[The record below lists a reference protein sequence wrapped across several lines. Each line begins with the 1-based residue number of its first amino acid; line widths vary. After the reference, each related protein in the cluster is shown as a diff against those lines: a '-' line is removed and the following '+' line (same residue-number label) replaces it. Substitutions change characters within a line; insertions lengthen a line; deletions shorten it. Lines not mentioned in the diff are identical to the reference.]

1 MVQIR
6 FKKESPPIFGL
17 LFQPYPIHF
26 NAIKHANL
34 TRMFPYQRFFLDN
47 GLEVIVHEDHSSKI
61 AVFNLLYKVGS
72 RFEQPGKTGLA
83 HFFEHL
89 MFGSSANVP
98 VFDRELERV
107 GGSCNAFTSP
117 DITNYY
123 MTLPAANI
131 ETAFWLE
138 SDRMLQLTLSEK
150 TIETQR
156 KVVIEEYKQ
165 RYLNQPYGDVWHLMR
180 DLAFKKH
187 PYRWPTI
194 GQSLADIEGYARTDI
209 WDFYQTHYH
218 PANAILVVAGDVT
231 PAQIE
236 KLAVKWF
243 ATIPSNPTIQQ
254 GIPSESPQTAKRA
267 VVHQARVP
275 TDALYKAYKMPAKGQ
290 PGYLEADLITDV
302 LGSGKSSLLEQRLV
316 KNGRMFATVG
326 GYIMGSVDPGLLV
339 FSGKM
344 ETGVSALEA
353 EEALNEVLR
362 EFLANEILDRDLQ
375 KIKNQGE
382 AIKTYESIQL
392 LNRAMNLAYFAHLGN
407 PDLYWKEFEEKS
419 KIEAPQIKTW
429 ASQLLCENQASVLYY
444 QSNN

>member
-1 MVQIR
+1 
-6 FKKESPPIFGL
+6 
-17 LFQPYPIHF
+17 
-26 NAIKHANL
+26 
-34 TRMFPYQRFFLDN
+34 MFPYQRFFLDN

-156 KVVIEEYKQ
+156 KVVMEEYKQ
-165 RYLNQPYGDVWHLMR
+165 RYLNQPYGNVWHLIR
-180 DLAFKKH
+180 NLAFEKH

-194 GQSLADIEGYARTDI
+194 GQNLADIQGYTREDV

-218 PANAILVVAGDVT
+218 PGNAILVVAGDVT
-231 PAQIE
+231 LAQVE
-236 KLAVKWF
+236 KLAKKWF
-243 ATIPSNPTIQQ
+243 GPIPSNPAIQK
-254 GIPSESPQTAKRA
+254 GITPESPQTAKRS
-267 VVHQARVP
+267 VNHQEKVP
-275 TDALYKAYKMPAKGQ
+275 TDALYKTYKMPAKGQ
-290 PGYLEADLITDV
+290 PGHLEADLITDI
-302 LGSGKSSLLEQRLV
+302 LGSGRSSLLEQRLV
-316 KNGRMFATVG
+316 KNGKMFASVG
-326 GYIMGSVDPGLLV
+326 GYILGSVDPGLLV

-344 ETGVSALEA
+344 ETGVSAFDA
-353 EEALNEVLR
+353 EKALDEVLE
-362 EFLANEILDRDLQ
+362 EFLSIDILERDLQ

-382 AIKTYESIQL
+382 AIKKYESIQL

-407 PDLYWKEFEEKS
+407 PDLYWSEFEEKS
-419 KIEAPQIKTW
+419 KIEAPQIKSW
-429 ASQLLCENQASVLYY
+429 AQRLLQEDQASVLYY
-444 QSNN
+444 QSIN

>member
-1 MVQIR
+1 
-6 FKKESPPIFGL
+6 
-17 LFQPYPIHF
+17 
-26 NAIKHANL
+26 
-34 TRMFPYQRFFLDN
+34 MFPYHRFFLNN
-47 GLEVIVHEDHSSKI
+47 GLEVIVHEDHTSKI

-72 RFEQPGKTGLA
+72 RFEKEGKTGLA

-98 VFDRELERV
+98 VFDRELELV

-156 KVVIEEYKQ
+156 KVVMEEYKQ
-165 RYLNQPYGDVWHLMR
+165 RYLNQPYGDVWHHMR
-180 DLAFKKH
+180 DLAFERH

-194 GQSLADIEGYARTDI
+194 GQSLSDIEGYTREDV
-209 WDFYQTHYH
+209 WDFYKTHYH
-218 PANAILVVAGDVT
+218 PGNAILVVAGDVT
-231 PAQIE
+231 LAQIE
-236 KLAVKWF
+236 KLAEKWF
-243 ATIPSNPTIQQ
+243 GPIPSNPQRQ
-254 GIPSESPQTAKRA
+254 NGILSEPNQTGKKSKEIKAK
-267 VVHQARVP
+267 VP

-290 PGYLEADLITDV
+290 AGYLEADLISDI
-302 LGSGKSSLLEQRLV
+302 LGSGKSALLEQRLV
-316 KNGRMFATVG
+316 KNGKIFASIG
-326 GYIMGSVDPGLLV
+326 GYITGSVDPGLLV

-344 ETGVSALEA
+344 ETGISAKDA
-353 EEALNEVLR
+353 EQALDEVIA
-362 EFLANEILDRDLQ
+362 EFLASEISERELQ

-382 AIKTYESIQL
+382 AMKTYESVQV

-419 KIEAPQIKTW
+419 KIEAPQIKSW
-429 ASQLLCENQASVLYY
+429 ASQLLKEDQASVLYY
-444 QSNN
+444 QSINQ

>member
-1 MVQIR
+1 
-6 FKKESPPIFGL
+6 
-17 LFQPYPIHF
+17 
-26 NAIKHANL
+26 
-34 TRMFPYQRFFLDN
+34 MFPYQRFFLNN
-47 GLEVIVHEDHSSKI
+47 GLEVVLHEDHSSKI

-72 RFEQPGKTGLA
+72 RFEKPGKTGLA

-89 MFGSSANVP
+89 MFGSSAGVP

-138 SDRMLQLTLSEK
+138 SDRMLQLTLNHK

-156 KVVIEEYKQ
+156 KVVMEEYKQ
-165 RYLNQPYGDVWHLMR
+165 RYLNQPYGDVWHHMR
-180 DLAFKKH
+180 NLAYEKH

-194 GQSLADIEGYARTDI
+194 GQNLEDIEGYTRDDV
-209 WDFYQTHYH
+209 WDFYKKHYH
-218 PANAILVVAGDVT
+218 PGNAILVVAGDVT
-231 PAQIE
+231 LSQIE
-236 KLAVKWF
+236 KMAEKWF
-243 ATIPSNPTIQQ
+243 GPVPAHTVSA
-254 GIPSESPQTAKRA
+254 ESIVCEPLQTAKREKEHHA
-267 VVHQARVP
+267 KVP

-290 PGYLEADLITDV
+290 PGYLEADLISDL

-316 KNGRMFATVG
+316 KNGKIFASIG
-326 GYIMGSVDPGLLV
+326 GYITGSMDPGLLV

-344 ETGVSALEA
+344 ESGISAKEA
-353 EEALNEVLR
+353 EKALNEVLE
-362 EFLANEILDRDLQ
+362 EFLSNDIPEKNLQ

-382 AIKTYESIQL
+382 AMKTYESIQL

-407 PDLYWKEFEEKS
+407 PELYWEEFEEKS
-419 KIEAPQIKTW
+419 KIEVPQLKSW
-429 ASQLLCENQASVLYY
+429 AQRLLTEDQASVLYY
-444 QSNN
+444 QSIDQ

>member
-1 MVQIR
+1 
-6 FKKESPPIFGL
+6 
-17 LFQPYPIHF
+17 
-26 NAIKHANL
+26 
-34 TRMFPYQRFFLDN
+34 MFSYQRFFLNN
-47 GLEVIVHEDHSSKI
+47 GLEVIVHEDHSSKV

-72 RFEQPGKTGLA
+72 RFEKPGKTGLA

-156 KVVIEEYKQ
+156 KVVMEEFKQ
-165 RYLNQPYGDVWHLMR
+165 RYLNQPYGDVWHHMR
-180 DLAFKKH
+180 TLAYERH

-194 GQSLADIEGYARTDI
+194 GQNLEDIEGYTREDV
-209 WDFYQTHYH
+209 WDFYQAHYH
-218 PANAILVVAGDVT
+218 PGNAILVVAGDVT
-231 PAQIE
+231 LSQIE
-236 KLAVKWF
+236 KLAKKWF
-243 ATIPSNPTIQQ
+243 GSIPSHASISTE
-254 GIPSESPQTAKRA
+254 IPSEPAQTAKRTKDHNA
-267 VVHQARVP
+267 KVP

-290 PGYLEADLITDV
+290 PGYLEADLLSDI
-302 LGSGKSSLLEQRLV
+302 LGFGKSSLLEQRLV
-316 KNGRMFATVG
+316 KNGKKFASVG
-326 GYIMGSVDPGLLV
+326 GYITGSVDPGLLV

-344 ETGVSALEA
+344 ESGVSAKEA
-353 EEALNEVLR
+353 ELALDEVLA
-362 EFLANEILDRDLQ
+362 EFLSSEIAEKKLQ

-382 AIKTYESIQL
+382 AMKTYESIQI

-407 PDLYWKEFEEKS
+407 PELYWEEFKEKS
-419 KIEAPQIKTW
+419 QIEAPQLKLW
-429 ASQLLCENQASVLYY
+429 AERLLREDQASVLYY
-444 QSNN
+444 QSTDQ

>member
-1 MVQIR
+1 
-6 FKKESPPIFGL
+6 
-17 LFQPYPIHF
+17 
-26 NAIKHANL
+26 
-34 TRMFPYQRFFLDN
+34 MFSYQRIFLSN

-72 RFEQPGKTGLA
+72 RFEQSGKTGLA

-138 SDRMLQLTLSEK
+138 SDRMLQLTLSDK

-156 KVVIEEYKQ
+156 KVVMEEYKQ
-165 RYLNQPYGDVWHLMR
+165 RYLNQPYGDVWHHLR
-180 DLAFKKH
+180 DMAFEKH
-187 PYRWPTI
+187 SYRWPTI
-194 GQSLADIEGYARTDI
+194 GQTLWDIEGYTRNDVV
-209 WDFYQTHYH
+209 DFYQKHYH
-218 PANAILVVAGDVT
+218 PGNAILVVAGDVT
-231 PAQIE
+231 LPQIE
-236 KLAVKWF
+236 KLAEKWF
-243 ATIPSNPTIQQ
+243 GPIPAKSLDRDLIEAEPIQTFKKSKVLQ
-254 GIPSESPQTAKRA
+254 AK
-267 VVHQARVP
+267 VP

-290 PGYLEADLITDV
+290 PGYLEADLISDI

-316 KNGRMFATVG
+316 KNGKIFASVG
-326 GYIMGSVDPGLLV
+326 GYITGSVDPGLLV

-344 ETGVSALEA
+344 ESGISSQTAEDALD
-353 EEALNEVLR
+353 EVLA
-362 EFLANEILDRDLQ
+362 EFLKKEISDQELQ

-382 AIKTYESIQL
+382 AMKTYESIQL
-392 LNRAMNLAYFAHLGN
+392 LNRAMNLAYYAHLGN
-407 PDLYWKEFEEKS
+407 PDLYWQEFEQKS
-419 KIEAPQIKTW
+419 KIEASQIKTW
-429 ASQLLCENQASVLYY
+429 AKQILQEDQASVLHY
-444 QSNN
+444 QSIN

>member
-1 MVQIR
+1 
-6 FKKESPPIFGL
+6 
-17 LFQPYPIHF
+17 
-26 NAIKHANL
+26 
-34 TRMFPYQRFFLDN
+34 MFPYHRFFLNN

-72 RFEQPGKTGLA
+72 RFELPGKTGLA

-138 SDRMLQLTLSEK
+138 SDRMLQLSLSEK

-156 KVVIEEYKQ
+156 KVVMEEYKQ
-165 RYLNQPYGDVWHLMR
+165 RYLNQPYGDVWHHMR
-180 DLAFKKH
+180 DLAFEKH

-194 GQSLADIEGYARTDI
+194 GKSLSDIEGYTRADV
-209 WDFYQTHYH
+209 WDFYRTHYH
-218 PANAILVVAGDVT
+218 PGNAILVVAGDVT
-231 PAQIE
+231 LAQIE
-236 KLAVKWF
+236 KLAEKWF
-243 ATIPSNPTIQQ
+243 GPIPSNSAGKNVILSE
-254 GIPSESPQTAKRA
+254 PSQTEKKSK
-267 VVHQARVP
+267 VHQAKVP
-275 TDALYKAYKMPAKGQ
+275 TDALYKAYKMPAKGEA
-290 PGYLEADLITDV
+290 GYLEADLISDI
-302 LGSGKSSLLEQRLV
+302 LGSGKSALLEQRLV
-316 KNGRMFATVG
+316 KNGKIFASIG
-326 GYIMGSVDPGLLV
+326 GYITGSVDPGLLV

-344 ETGVSALEA
+344 ESGITAQVA
-353 EEALNEVLR
+353 EKALNEVIE
-362 EFLANEILDRDLQ
+362 EFLDSEISERELQ

-382 AIKTYESIQL
+382 AMKTYESIQV

-407 PDLYWKEFEEKS
+407 PDLYWREFEEKS
-419 KIEAPQIKTW
+419 KIEAPQINSW
-429 ASQLLCENQASVLYY
+429 ASQLLKEDQASVLYY
-444 QSNN
+444 QAINQ

>member
-1 MVQIR
+1 
-6 FKKESPPIFGL
+6 
-17 LFQPYPIHF
+17 
-26 NAIKHANL
+26 
-34 TRMFPYQRFFLDN
+34 MFPYHRFFLNN
-47 GLEVIVHEDHSSKI
+47 GLEVIVQEDHSSKI

-138 SDRMLQLTLSEK
+138 SDRMLQLSLTEK

-156 KVVIEEYKQ
+156 KVVMEEYKQ
-165 RYLNQPYGDVWHLMR
+165 RYLNQPYGEVWHLLR
-180 DLAFKKH
+180 DLAYEKH

-194 GQSLADIEGYARTDI
+194 GQNLEDIEGYTREDV
-209 WDFYQTHYH
+209 WVFYQTHYH
-218 PANAILVVAGDVT
+218 PANAILVVAGDIT
-231 PAQIE
+231 LTQIE
-236 KLAVKWF
+236 KLAEKWF
-243 ATIPSNPTIQQ
+243 GPIPSNPSSQDR
-254 GIPSESPQTAKRA
+254 IPPEPVQLAKKSLI
-267 VVHQARVP
+267 HQANVP
-275 TDALYKAYKMPAKGQ
+275 ANALYKAYKMPAKST
-290 PGYLEADLITDV
+290 PGYLEADLISDI
-302 LGSGKSSLLEQRLV
+302 LGSGKSSLLEQKLV
-316 KNGRMFATVG
+316 KNGKIFASVS
-326 GYIMGSVDPGLLV
+326 GYITGSVDPGLLV

-344 ETGVSALEA
+344 ESEVSAQEAEIALDEVLEA
-353 EEALNEVLR
+353 
-362 EFLANEILDRDLQ
+362 FLTSEIPEKNLQ

-382 AIKTYESIQL
+382 ALKIYESVHL

-407 PDLYWKEFEEKS
+407 PELYWREFEEKS
-419 KIEAPQIKTW
+419 KIEAAQIKSW
-429 ASQLLCENQASVLYY
+429 SHQLLKEEQASVLYY
-444 QSNN
+444 QSVN